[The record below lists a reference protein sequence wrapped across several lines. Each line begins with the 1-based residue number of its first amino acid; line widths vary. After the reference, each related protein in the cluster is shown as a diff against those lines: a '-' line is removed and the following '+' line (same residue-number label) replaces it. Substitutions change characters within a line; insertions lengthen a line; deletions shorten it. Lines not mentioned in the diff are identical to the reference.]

1 MTGSKSKHLN
11 LLEFRQLVKGDEDL
25 RIVTLEH
32 ITRVYG
38 ISDRTLKRHIA
49 AKTLRAV
56 RAVRAGRRYR
66 VTITNLKRYLNGGE
80 GVE

>member
-1 MTGSKSKHLN
+1 MTDRKPKHLN
-11 LLEFRQLVKGDEDL
+11 LSEFRQLVKGDEDL
-25 RIVTLEH
+25 RVVTLEH

-49 AKTLRAV
+49 AKKL

-66 VTITNLKRYLNGGE
+66 VTISNLKRFLNGGE
-80 GVE
+80 SD

>member
-1 MTGSKSKHLN
+1 MTGSKSKRLN

-56 RAVRAGRRYR
+56 RAGRRYR